1 MNLDPQ
7 EEKLFMIL
15 QAIEQQGEQNKKTQ
29 ANIEQL
35 LKASQEQQ
43 SQLTKERVE
52 LNKDRENFAKAVG
65 AVEAYLKIK
74 AGEYERRSEQ
84 VELVYLEAVQDATL
98 QAIDKKLQPMIESQV
113 RAGIE
118 SGIEQAK
125 DQSNKTTN
133 AYMKAIATNTKLVNE
148 STAKLQE
155 TLGMK
160 TMSLIGGSLAL
171 FFALVIGFVVWWTPS
186 LSEIADRRAELK
198 GIQEQVKADFKT
210 CGGQY
215 CVKIKKDKCGYGD
228 KGNYCQIAT
237 GWLD

>member
-52 LNKDRENFAKAVG
+52 LNKDRESFAKAVG

-160 TMSLIGGSLAL
+160 TMSLIGG
-171 FFALVIGFVVWWTPS
+171 
-186 LSEIADRRAELK
+186 
-198 GIQEQVKADFKT
+198 
-210 CGGQY
+210 
-215 CVKIKKDKCGYGD
+215 
-228 KGNYCQIAT
+228 
-237 GWLD
+237 

>member
-1 MNLDPQ
+1 MRV
-7 EEKLFMIL
+7 
-15 QAIEQQGEQNKKTQ
+15 
-29 ANIEQL
+29 L
-35 LKASQEQQ
+35 LKQLGCRSLSKNQ
-43 SQLTKERVE
+43 SR
-52 LNKDRENFAKAVG
+52 
-65 AVEAYLKIK
+65 
-74 AGEYERRSEQ
+74 EYERRSEQ

-160 TMSLIGGSLAL
+160 TMSLIGGSLAY
-171 FFALVIGFVVWWTPS
+171 S
-186 LSEIADRRAELK
+186 LL
-198 GIQEQVKADFKT
+198 
-210 CGGQY
+210 
-215 CVKIKKDKCGYGD
+215 
-228 KGNYCQIAT
+228 
-237 GWLD
+237 

>member
-52 LNKDRENFAKAVG
+52 LNKDRESFAKAVG

-84 VELVYLEAVQDATL
+84 VELVYLEGVSTEFGPYRAV
-98 QAIDKKLQPMIESQV
+98 
-113 RAGIE
+113 
-118 SGIEQAK
+118 
-125 DQSNKTTN
+125 
-133 AYMKAIATNTKLVNE
+133 
-148 STAKLQE
+148 ST
-155 TLGMK
+155 
-160 TMSLIGGSLAL
+160 
-171 FFALVIGFVVWWTPS
+171 FVC
-186 LSEIADRRAELK
+186 
-198 GIQEQVKADFKT
+198 F
-210 CGGQY
+210 
-215 CVKIKKDKCGYGD
+215 
-228 KGNYCQIAT
+228 
-237 GWLD
+237 

>member
-15 QAIEQQGEQNKKTQ
+15 QAIEQQGEQNKQTQ

-35 LKASQEQQ
+35 LKITQEQQ
-43 SQLTKERVE
+43 SKLDKDRANHQAERVE
-52 LNKDRENFAKAVG
+52 FAKAVTM
-65 AVEAYLKIK
+65 VDKFLNIK
-74 AGEYERRSEQ
+74 AKEYERHTET
-84 VELVYLEAVQDATL
+84 VELEYLGVVQRATIQAVKEQ
-98 QAIDKKLQPMIESQV
+98 LQPIIKSEIK
-113 RAGIE
+113 AGIE
-118 SGIEQAK
+118 SGIGEAQA
-125 DQSNKTTN
+125 QSAKTTN
-133 AYMKAIATNTKLVNE
+133 AYTKAIASNTKLVNE

-155 TLGMK
+155 TLGLK
-160 TMSLIGGSLAL
+160 TMAIIGGSLAL
-171 FFALVIGFVVWWTPS
+171 FFFLVIGSVVWWTPS
-186 LSEIADRRAELK
+186 LNEVANRRAELQ

-215 CVKIKKDKCGYGD
+215 CVRIKKDKCGYGE